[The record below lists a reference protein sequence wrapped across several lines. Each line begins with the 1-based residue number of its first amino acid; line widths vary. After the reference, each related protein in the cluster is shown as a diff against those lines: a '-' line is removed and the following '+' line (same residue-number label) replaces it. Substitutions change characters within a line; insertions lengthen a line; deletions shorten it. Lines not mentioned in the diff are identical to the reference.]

1 LSDKSDAILLAV
13 AVILI
18 VALLFLIQG
27 KNVEI
32 DQLRAEIDRNRRLNR
47 DVRQRLK
54 DLLLSSQDIDP
65 QVAQELMQISAL
77 LEIKQETKAILSL
90 AKIIEKL
97 LKQLYKDDPEL
108 LSKTKNPSF
117 ADYLQYAK
125 DKNVISAEDF
135 HLISVLRIIR
145 NEEAHE
151 LNVKKDQSRTAA
163 AFVAGFSFVLTL
175 SRLVRGK
182 FGFARPAS

>member
-1 LSDKSDAILLAV
+1 MPNKSDTILLAV
-13 AVILI
+13 AIILI
-18 VALLFLIQG
+18 VALLFLVQG
-27 KNVEI
+27 QDAEI
-32 DQLRAEIDRNRRLNR
+32 DQLRAEIDRNRRLNQ

-90 AKIIEKL
+90 AKIIENL

-108 LSKTKNPSF
+108 LAKTKSPGF

-151 LNVKKDQSRTAA
+151 LNVKKDQSRIAA
-163 AFVAGFSFVLTL
+163 AFVAGIAFVLTL
-175 SRLVRGK
+175 SSLLRRKL
-182 FGFARPAS
+182 GFAPTVS